1 MNPSNRRQWQI
12 RKCLRIWF
20 LRIAGFA
27 GQKGKCFPFW
37 FIRIVAWTVKYASA
51 CVFACAKFGTSKLPP
66 CRPVCRSLKSIPL
79 LCLSTLCR
87 LHVGQLFHP
96 SPLRAAISL
105 GKSESAFRF
114 DSIQSSAAANTQVL
128 ANLDTSDRR
137 LGWSNRKVLADLVPS
152 DRRLSWAN
160 RKVLSNL
167 NPSNR
172 RQWQIRKCLRIWF
185 LRIVPKGKVLSHLAP
200 PDPSL
205 HHEQFFT

>member
-1 MNPSNRRQWQI
+1 MTWQI

-79 LCLSTLCR
+79 LCLLTLCR

-128 ANLDTSDRR
+128 AYLDPSDSR
-137 LGWSNRKVLADLVPS
+137 LGWA
-152 DRRLSWAN
+152 
-160 RKVLSNL
+160 
-167 NPSNR
+167 
-172 RQWQIRKCLRIWF
+172 
-185 LRIVPKGKVLSHLAP
+185 KGKVLSLLAP
-200 PDPSL
+200 PDRSL
-205 HHEQFFT
+205 HHEQFFTNNQACSHRQVILSLCTWCKIFRDFPRPIFG